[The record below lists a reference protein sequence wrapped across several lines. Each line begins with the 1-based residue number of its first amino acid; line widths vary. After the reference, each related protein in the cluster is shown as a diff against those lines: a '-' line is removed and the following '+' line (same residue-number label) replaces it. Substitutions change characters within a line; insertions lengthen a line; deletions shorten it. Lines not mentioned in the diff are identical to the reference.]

1 MKKNLP
7 SEIMVEIEDQKS
19 QLLLLIEQMQL

>member
-7 SEIMVEIEDQKS
+7 SEIMVEIEDQTS